1 MASAHVGARGLLAAV
16 LCLTAAA
23 CSPTYVLRAGYEEA
37 KILWRRE
44 PIARVLAQ
52 PDLAPETRKKLETV
66 LAARR
71 FAHDEIG
78 LNVGGSFSAL
88 STVDG
93 DSNVVVLTASR
104 RNALEPYSWWF
115 PIVGRV
121 PYKGF
126 FDRDRAAAEAAA
138 LEKEG
143 YDVYLRPAATFSTLG
158 WFDDPLLRHL
168 LKYDEGFLVN
178 LVLHETY
185 HNTFYLR
192 GQTAFNESLAT
203 FVGHR
208 GAIAFFAGG
217 SDTALLND
225 AERDWDQTL
234 RFAAFL
240 DHLATAL
247 RAAYAAAPD
256 EAAALAA
263 RTPIF
268 ERAKE
273 EFRALGL
280 GRTAFT
286 RFLSEPLNNAVV
298 LHYLIYSTD
307 LDLFE
312 QVHRHKGDLK
322 RAIALIQRAAK
333 DDPHQPFA
341 AVRRAFEALPRLVHS
356 NPRLHSTSG
365 SGGQQRP
372 GQGGQQRR

>member
-1 MASAHVGARGLLAAV
+1 MASDHLARRGSPAGARVTGRGLLAAL
-16 LCLTAAA
+16 LCLSAAA

-44 PIARVLAQ
+44 PIARVLAE
-52 PDLAPETRKKLETV
+52 PDLSADTRKKLETV

-71 FAHDEIG
+71 FANDELA

-88 STVDG
+88 SNVDG

-104 RNALEPYSWWF
+104 QNALEPYTWWF

-138 LEKEG
+138 LEREG

-168 LKYDEGFLVN
+168 LKYDESFLVN

-208 GAIAFFAGG
+208 GAIAFFAGR
-217 SDTALLND
+217 SDTVLLNE

-240 DHLATAL
+240 DRLVTAL

-256 EAAALAA
+256 DAAAVAA

-268 ERAKE
+268 AAAKE

-280 GRTAFT
+280 GNSDFT
-286 RFLSEPLNNAVV
+286 RFLGEPLNNAVV

-312 QVHRHKGDLK
+312 QVHRREGDLK
-322 RAIALIQRAAK
+322 RAIAFIQHAAE
-333 DDPHQPFA
+333 DEPHAPFA
-341 AVRRAFEALPRLVHS
+341 AVRRAFETLPRLVAW
-356 NPRLHSTSG
+356 
-365 SGGQQRP
+365 
-372 GQGGQQRR
+372 